1 MPSYGFFLSNVCQLL
16 RQGVPPIAV
25 YRFFHQKIA
34 EIQEKKYAAVKFILD
49 KIDDKIRLIHVNTS
63 DETERRIIREKSDM
77 LNTMRQEIHDELF
90 KDDSD
95 FLDAVKK
102 VVEWNSI
109 SN

>member
-34 EIQEKKYAAVKFILD
+34 EKQEKKYAVIKFILD
-49 KIDDKIRLIHVNTS
+49 KIDNKIREIHVNTQ
-63 DETERRIIREKSDM
+63 DVNEIRIIKEKSDM
-77 LNTMRQEIHDELF
+77 LNTMRQEIQDELF

-102 VVEWNSI
+102 VLEWNSI